1 MTKTIL
7 MLALLSAPLAFGQFI
22 RYTNSN
28 GGSQT
33 VFETPCGVRV
43 HDLNTG
49 RDCTFSRLGDSVI
62 YRDNK
67 GNSGF
72 ARENIFGGYQYTT
85 RDGVTHRISRP

>member
-1 MTKTIL
+1 MTKPIL
-7 MLALLSAPLAFGQFI
+7 LLALLSAPLAFGQFI

-33 VFETPCGVRV
+33 VLESPCGVRV

-49 RDCTFSRLGDSVI
+49 HDCTFSRLGDSVI
-62 YRDNK
+62 YSDNK

-72 ARENIFGGYQYTT
+72 ARESIFGGYQYTT